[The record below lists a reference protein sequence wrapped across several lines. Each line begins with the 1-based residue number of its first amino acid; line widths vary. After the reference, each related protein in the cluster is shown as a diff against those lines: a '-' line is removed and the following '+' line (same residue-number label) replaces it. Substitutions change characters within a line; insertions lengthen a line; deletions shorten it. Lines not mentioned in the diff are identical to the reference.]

1 MTSLDTN
8 QGGDPLPFQMPSPGD
23 PMAAQRMRQS
33 VPQIDAED
41 DAVFAKMDAAREQ
54 QMLNTFRLAVKK
66 DANLRAEA
74 VRIAG
79 EIGQTP
85 DLVEKNI
92 AVMREWA
99 KRRKVAEMNMTRSNP
114 VLAGKLLDL
123 EFARI
128 THDDVANLGFVEN
141 ITKQFQ
147 AGAVTQKAGE
157 LEWKKAQKTATAQE
171 EAQLESLRTAQEDL
185 PMTSGGF
192 FGGAARSLGQM
203 GVVSESAIKTGIAL
217 GVTSATMTSIATSA
231 GIATLPAAVA
241 TVPASFITGFGIG
254 FTSEAFVRWQ
264 TSMSG
269 SAFRQMVDEGYD
281 EDAAYYASFGVGI
294 IGSALETA
302 SMGTATS
309 FLVKPLAKRLISDTI
324 AKRLTKEGVSEAFTQ
339 LTTRSALKTGL
350 TRYAQTLGAEGLTEA
365 SQTVVEHLGRKIAKQ
380 YSPDVLLREF
390 ADPSKADDLSD
401 SLASMFEETL
411 YQAGLLSAVAPG
423 LALRVDLAK
432 AKRADAAFQTLG
444 NLVKAVDA
452 TATKKRNPD
461 VAADTVQDMADA
473 SGAGTF
479 YVAPDKLGEVLN
491 ALGETPESA
500 DKVIPGLAARLT
512 AALQSGGLVEIPA
525 GDFVARTARTGFQ
538 EAILPHIKTAVDA
551 MSQFEAKEVISQF
564 QQNIAAHGEMAMQD
578 KDFAESAARVGKSIY
593 EQVKGSGVFDADDK
607 VRGATLAAKT
617 WFQNFAA
624 RVNQSPEEAQ
634 ALFGKTRITPEDVYA
649 KFPLKIG
656 VGEMNVTGVG
666 LNAIGESGPNI
677 QPLFDLSYVSE
688 GNAIRT
694 VKVGDTTIVLDAR
707 SGSIKV
713 SSVRTTKAKR
723 GTGSAR
729 AAMSALVAQ
738 ADAQNV
744 TLTLDAS
751 PLDNATSRSGLV
763 KFYES
768 LGFDATGEVI
778 NQAGDPQMSRSPST
792 LKAGSTAQYSVGEHK
807 ITLTK
812 SAKLPEF
819 MHELS
824 HFWTDV
830 TLALAQDPNAPA
842 FAKQDA
848 QTLLDFF
855 GLKSMD
861 EWNALSKPERVKRYE
876 QIAYNAPIYWA
887 EGKAPTKGLA
897 KLFNNMRRWILDVY
911 KDIRGSMNEQY
922 RKEIAK
928 QGLPLEDL
936 PILTP
941 EIRRW
946 FDNML
951 ASERMIEEAY
961 AARKLQ
967 PMFEAKP
974 DGMSD
979 AQWSELQEVSQSQF
993 EKALNTLDQ
1002 HSLAT
1007 VGYYKR
1013 KADEIRSKIDRQKQ
1027 EVRKALREETAREV
1041 RSRPV
1046 YQAINYLLTGK
1057 ILYTDGTQKESKRVR
1072 VIANQKGEGKIVT
1085 GVHKL
1090 QIDAIESMVGF
1101 GQNVGELEQQQIPKS
1116 VESAIEAR
1124 DKAVEDLVSAKKN
1137 LDEIEKSQTDE
1148 DAQFKKD
1155 IAAINEKEKGA
1166 KKPVPPR
1173 LKEPDDIDA
1182 KIKEWGSSGTKKATP
1197 EDVKKHQKLLPK
1209 GYKLEALKES
1219 ETDYPLMIGR
1229 NEFDQSLRL
1238 FKQPETFQLV
1248 ESRKKKEFRDAE
1260 TEAYNKQR
1268 RSKQFNREHYNVK
1281 RENAIDDNK
1290 RVVEEARKERNTVKT
1305 LYSTFKES
1313 RAASMQDLKARIPA
1327 LQSRIKDLSA
1337 RIDLGMPK
1345 VATQVL
1351 DKLEGMVA
1359 TVGLDPREVAESFGF
1374 KDAATMIRQIIAS
1387 PSIEE
1392 KIEEVT
1398 DRRIEAEFSELSDP
1412 QKVEETIASAI
1423 HNDLRADMIAMEFRA
1438 LSKMMMPLGV
1448 LRDAAR
1454 IAAITIL
1461 NGMNVGDID
1470 VRKFDAAAVRA
1481 RRMAEK
1487 AMGKPNGTFE
1497 ALQYKRQELLQTE
1510 LARLATQE
1518 KKEIEKRIASI
1529 KKMGKVGDKD
1539 LGKGRHYE
1547 TALAARALAGLYEIA
1562 GSAKFVDA
1570 KAKIENIK
1578 TYDEEMHR
1586 ELAEILAVAA
1596 NVVEEARARRN
1607 VIGGKL
1613 TRSQKQV
1620 YKSITLDE
1628 FKNATD
1634 AIEAIWQEAS
1644 DMKKVE
1650 IDGKQMLVDEAA
1662 PLLEQKLVDRGAPEV
1677 ADNVNARRTEARKR
1691 MGMFMGHRAHVTR
1704 LENLFLYL
1712 DGGTPGPWTKMVWRP
1727 LNDASVAYRKQWA
1740 EFNAEFNAIF
1750 KAIRDTGQKDI
1761 DAPRLKYKFADKWE
1775 LLHAILYSGS
1785 VTGKDKLLR
1794 AGTSDRTPWGAVR
1807 DDGTL
1812 DDSAWQE
1819 TINELV
1825 LNGTLTAAD
1834 FKAVEKL
1841 FALFAKLQK
1850 PYFQAWR
1857 KVFGHPP
1864 EAIEHLDIVTPIGTF
1879 KGGYI
1884 PLRADPERNV
1894 DAKFR
1899 DLNQETLKTHR
1910 VALARVKSGAGK
1922 KRTGAVYPLLMDL
1935 RKIPSVLGE
1944 QIRFINIQPKL
1955 GEVMKLLKHQNV
1967 MGALERYDET
1977 LFTDAIDKWLQRIAF
1992 QSTST
1997 PSSYPGIDKWARQIK
2012 QSVGLTRMVG
2022 NYGNIIGQSTGLAV
2036 AVPEVGADRMAKAL
2050 HHVMTNFGDVFGK
2063 IAEADEGMRQRF
2075 ENQMFDIS
2083 ADTRAV
2089 FEDPNWMTKLQDL
2102 AATKGYKPQAFVQNI
2117 IDATVWMA
2125 AYDKAMSDPSV
2136 AAMSEEDADAEAVA
2150 RAGSTV
2156 RRTQGALNPESI
2168 SAYEAGTALHQWFT
2182 QFQNYFVMLLNN
2194 GYWKGKGDIE
2204 QYGWKVGGAKA
2215 AYMYLWSMMIPFA
2228 VGTAIISFVKGTL
2241 FDDDDEDGYSDIWFD
2256 ALVAAPLTGTAG
2268 TIPYAGPL
2276 MVGVINRLNDKPY
2289 DDRIG
2294 SAPSI
2299 FALERAATFAGKT
2312 ITGKTFTDP
2321 SGKTISDAAT
2331 FFSIWFKIPLDAVAK
2346 PFIYWTDV
2354 ATDRVEPTG
2363 PWDAIRGTITGAA
2376 SKDSKQ

>member
-1 MTSLDTN
+1 MTIQDINLD
-8 QGGDPLPFQMPSPGD
+8 GDPIQPAQPIQPQEPSPGD
-23 PMAAQRMRQS
+23 FMAQQRMLRDRQPVDHGYRKS
-33 VPQIDAED
+33 ISNFYAE
-41 DAVFAKMDAAREQ
+41 REQ

-114 VLAGKLLDL
+114 VLAGKLMDL

-171 EAQLESLRTAQEDL
+171 EAQLEDLRTAQENL

-309 FLVKPLAKRLISDTI
+309 FLVKPLAKRLISDTL
-324 AKRLTKEGVSEAFTQ
+324 AKKLTKEGVSEAFTQ

-380 YSPDVLLREF
+380 YSPEVLLREF

-411 YQAGLLSAVAPG
+411 YQAGLLSAVGPG

-491 ALGETPESA
+491 AMGETPESA
-500 DKVIPGLAARLT
+500 DKVLPGLAARLT

-578 KDFAESAARVGKSIY
+578 KDFAASAARVGKSIY
-593 EQVKGSGVFDADDK
+593 EQVKDSGVFDADDK

-656 VGEMNVTGVG
+656 VGEMQVTGEQ
-666 LNAIGESGPNI
+666 LNALGAPQTLEFQSWFGESKVVDGDGNPLVVYHGTNPSIGPEKNDHPVKSGVFRAPSWFTSSTNEASKYAGVREGGTLRPMVTSGGSVFPVLLSIKNPASVDNTTIRYATSGTISRLKSEGYDGMVSDFPANPMLGEPARRHFVPFDSNQIKSVNNQRPTNDPNI
-677 QPLFDLSYVSE
+677 
-688 GNAIRT
+688 
-694 VKVGDTTIVLDAR
+694 
-707 SGSIKV
+707 
-713 SSVRTTKAKR
+713 
-723 GTGSAR
+723 
-729 AAMSALVAQ
+729 
-738 ADAQNV
+738 
-744 TLTLDAS
+744 
-751 PLDNATSRSGLV
+751 
-763 KFYES
+763 
-768 LGFDATGEVI
+768 
-778 NQAGDPQMSRSPST
+778 
-792 LKAGSTAQYSVGEHK
+792 LKAGSSAQYSVGEHK

-812 SAKLPEF
+812 AAKLPEF

-897 KLFNNMRRWILDVY
+897 KLFNNMRRWIVEAY

-922 RKEIAK
+922 RKELAK
-928 QGLPLEDL
+928 QGLPQEDL

-946 FDNML
+946 FDSML

-967 PMFEAKP
+967 PLFETKP
-974 DGMSD
+974 EGMSD
-979 AQWSELQEVSQSQF
+979 AHWSELQEVSQSQF
-993 EKALNTLDQ
+993 EKAVNTLDQ

-1027 EVRKALREETAREV
+1027 EVRKALREEVAKEIRG
-1041 RSRPV
+1041 RAI
-1046 YQAINYLLTGK
+1046 YQVINYLLTGK
-1057 ILYTDGTQKESKRVR
+1057 ILYTDGSQKES
-1072 VIANQKGEGKIVT
+1072 T
-1085 GVHKL
+1085 
-1090 QIDAIESMVGF
+1090 
-1101 GQNVGELEQQQIPKS
+1101 
-1116 VESAIEAR
+1116 
-1124 DKAVEDLVSAKKN
+1124 
-1137 LDEIEKSQTDE
+1137 
-1148 DAQFKKD
+1148 
-1155 IAAINEKEKGA
+1155 
-1166 KKPVPPR
+1166 R
-1173 LKEPDDIDA
+1173 LKGKGITKSFKMDTDA
-1182 KIKEWGSSGTKKATP
+1182 VREILGNDEKAM
-1197 EDVKKHQKLLPK
+1197 
-1209 GYKLEALKES
+1209 EA
-1219 ETDYPLMIGR
+1219 MAGM
-1229 NEFDQSLRL
+1229 
-1238 FKQPETFQLV
+1238 
-1248 ESRKKKEFRDAE
+1248 
-1260 TEAYNKQR
+1260 
-1268 RSKQFNREHYNVK
+1268 
-1281 RENAIDDNK
+1281 
-1290 RVVEEARKERNTVKT
+1290 TVK
-1305 LYSTFKES
+1305 
-1313 RAASMQDLKARIPA
+1313 
-1327 LQSRIKDLSA
+1327 
-1337 RIDLGMPK
+1337 G
-1345 VATQVL
+1345 
-1351 DKLEGMVA
+1351 
-1359 TVGLDPREVAESFGF
+1359 GLNPNEVAESFGF
-1374 KDAATMIRQIIAS
+1374 KDGAAKMIRQIIAS

-1644 DMKKVE
+1644 DMKTFE
-1650 IDGKQMLVDEAA
+1650 NDGKQMRVDEAA

-1727 LNDASVAYRKQWA
+1727 LNDASVAYRKQWT

-1955 GEVMKLLKHQNV
+1955 GEVMKLLKHQKV
-1967 MGALERYDET
+1967 MGALDRYDET
-1977 LFTDAIDKWLQRIAF
+1977 MFTDAIDPWLQRIAF
-1992 QSTST
+1992 QATST
-1997 PSSYPGIDKWARQIK
+1997 PMKHKGLEWFARRLK
-2012 QSVGLTRMVG
+2012 QSVGLNRMVG
-2022 NYGNIIGQSTGLAV
+2022 NISNILSQTTGFAV
-2036 AVPEVGADRMAKAL
+2036 AVPEVGGDRMAKAL
-2050 HHVMTNFGDVFGK
+2050 HALMTDPRGMFAR

-2089 FEDPNWMTKLQDL
+2089 FEDQDWLTKMQDL
-2102 AATKGYKPQAFVQNI
+2102 AATKGYKPQAFIQNI

-2125 AYDKAMSDPSV
+2125 AYDKAMADPDV
-2136 AAMSEEDADAEAVA
+2136 AAMSEEDADAEAVS
-2150 RAGSTV
+2150 RAGSVV

-2168 SAYEAGTALHQWFT
+2168 SSHEAGTALQQLWT
-2182 QFQNYFVMLLNN
+2182 QFQNYYIMLLNN
-2194 GYWKGKGDIE
+2194 GYWKGKTDIE

-2215 AYMYLWSMMIPFA
+2215 AYMYLWSMFIPFA
-2228 VGTAIISFVKGTL
+2228 VGTAIIATVKGTL
-2241 FDDDDEDGYSDIWFD
+2241 FDDDDEDGYSDIWYD
-2256 ALVAAPLTGTAG
+2256 ALMSVATGTLG
-2268 TIPYAGPL
+2268 TVPYAGPL
-2276 MVGVINRLNDKPY
+2276 MVGVVNRMNDKPY
-2289 DDRIG
+2289 DDRMA

-2299 FALERAATFAGKT
+2299 YAVERAAAFAANT

-2346 PFIYWTDV
+2346 PFIYWTEV

-2376 SKDSKQ
+2376 SKDSKK

>member
-8 QGGDPLPFQMPSPGD
+8 QGGDLLPFQMPSPGD

-41 DAVFAKMDAAREQ
+41 DAVFARMDAAREQ

-66 DANLRAEA
+66 DATLRAEA

-92 AVMREWA
+92 EVMREWA

-114 VLAGKLLDL
+114 VLAGKLMDL

-141 ITKQFQ
+141 ITKQLQ
-147 AGAVTQKAGE
+147 AGAVGQQVGE

-171 EAQLESLRTAQEDL
+171 EAQLEDLRTAQEGL

-192 FGGAARSLGQM
+192 FGGAARSLGQL
-203 GVVSESAIKTGIAL
+203 GAVAPAAAKRGAEIAMA
-217 GVTSATMTSIATSA
+217 SATVTAIATA
-231 GIATLPAAVA
+231 TPGVTLPAAVA
-241 TVPASFITGFGIG
+241 TVPASLVTGFFIG
-254 FTSEAFVRWQ
+254 VTSELFMQWQ
-264 TSMSG
+264 HSMSG
-269 SAFRQMVDEGYD
+269 DAFRQMRDDGYD
-281 EDAAYYASFGVGI
+281 EDAAYYASFGVGV
-294 IGSALETA
+294 IGASLESA

-309 FLVKPLAKRLISDTI
+309 FLVKPLVKRLISDTI

-380 YSPDVLLREF
+380 YSPEVLLREF

-411 YQAGLLSAVAPG
+411 YQAGLLSAVGPG

-491 ALGETPESA
+491 AMGETPESA
-500 DKVIPGLAARLT
+500 DKVLPGLAAKLN

-578 KDFAESAARVGKSIY
+578 KDFAASAARVGKSIY

-656 VGEMNVTGVG
+656 VGEMQVTGAD
-666 LNAIGESGPNI
+666 LNAIGGSSSNI

-707 SGSIKV
+707 PGSIKV

-751 PLDNATSRSGLV
+751 PLDNATNRSSLV

-768 LGFDATGEVI
+768 LGFEATGEVI
-778 NQAGDPQMSRSPST
+778 NPAGDPQMSRSPST

-812 SAKLPEF
+812 AAKLPEF

-922 RKEIAK
+922 RKELAN
-928 QGLPLEDL
+928 QGLPQEDL

-967 PMFEAKP
+967 PLFETKP
-974 DGMSD
+974 EGMSD

-993 EKALNTLDQ
+993 EKAVNTLDQ

-1013 KADEIRSKIDRQKQ
+1013 KADELRSKIDRQKQ
-1027 EVRKALREETAREV
+1027 EVRKAMREEVAKEIRG
-1041 RSRPV
+1041 RAI
-1046 YQAINYLLTGK
+1046 YQVINYLLTGK
-1057 ILYTDGTQKESKRVR
+1057 ILYTDGSQKES
-1072 VIANQKGEGKIVT
+1072 T
-1085 GVHKL
+1085 
-1090 QIDAIESMVGF
+1090 
-1101 GQNVGELEQQQIPKS
+1101 
-1116 VESAIEAR
+1116 
-1124 DKAVEDLVSAKKN
+1124 
-1137 LDEIEKSQTDE
+1137 
-1148 DAQFKKD
+1148 
-1155 IAAINEKEKGA
+1155 
-1166 KKPVPPR
+1166 R
-1173 LKEPDDIDA
+1173 LKGKGVTKSFKMDTDA
-1182 KIKEWGSSGTKKATP
+1182 VREILGNDEKAM
-1197 EDVKKHQKLLPK
+1197 
-1209 GYKLEALKES
+1209 EA
-1219 ETDYPLMIGR
+1219 MAGM
-1229 NEFDQSLRL
+1229 
-1238 FKQPETFQLV
+1238 
-1248 ESRKKKEFRDAE
+1248 
-1260 TEAYNKQR
+1260 
-1268 RSKQFNREHYNVK
+1268 
-1281 RENAIDDNK
+1281 
-1290 RVVEEARKERNTVKT
+1290 TVK
-1305 LYSTFKES
+1305 
-1313 RAASMQDLKARIPA
+1313 
-1327 LQSRIKDLSA
+1327 
-1337 RIDLGMPK
+1337 G
-1345 VATQVL
+1345 
-1351 DKLEGMVA
+1351 
-1359 TVGLDPREVAESFGF
+1359 GLNPNEVAESFGF
-1374 KDAATMIRQIIAS
+1374 KEGAAKMIRQIIAS

-1398 DRRIEAEFSELSDP
+1398 DRRIEAEFGELSDP

-1570 KAKIENIK
+1570 KAKIDNIK

-1727 LNDASVAYRKQWA
+1727 LNDASVAYRKQWT

-1761 DAPRLKYKFADKWE
+1761 DAPRLKYKFTDKWE

-1955 GEVMKLLKHQNV
+1955 GEVMKLLKHQKV

-1992 QSTST
+1992 QSTSA
-1997 PSSYPGIDKWARQIK
+1997 PSSHPGIDRWARHIK

-2050 HHVMTNFGDVFGK
+2050 HHVMTNFGEVFGK

-2089 FEDPNWMTKLQDL
+2089 FEDPNWLTKLQDL

-2125 AYDKAMSDPSV
+2125 AYDKAMSDPAV

-2228 VGTAIISFVKGTL
+2228 VGTAIIGAVKGTL
-2241 FDDDDEDGYSDIWFD
+2241 FDDDDEDGYSDIWYN
-2256 ALVAAPLTGTAG
+2256 ALMSVATGTLG
-2268 TIPYAGPL
+2268 TVPYAGPL
-2276 MVGVINRLNDKPY
+2276 MVGVVNRMNDKPY

-2299 FALERAATFAGKT
+2299 FAMERFAAFAANT

-2331 FFSIWFKIPLDAVAK
+2331 FFSIWFKIPLDFVSK
-2346 PFIYWTDV
+2346 PFVYWTEV

-2363 PWDAIRGTITGAA
+2363 FGDALRGTITGAA
-2376 SKDSKQ
+2376 SKDSKK

>member
-1 MTSLDTN
+1 MTGLDIGQADDSLFLVPQN
-8 QGGDPLPFQMPSPGD
+8 PVDPLAGPRTLPPDYDRQAYSDQMGAYQD
-23 PMAAQRMRQS
+23 G
-33 VPQIDAED
+33 
-41 DAVFAKMDAAREQ
+41 KREQ

-114 VLAGKLLDL
+114 VLAGKLMDL

-128 THDDVANLGFVEN
+128 THDDVANLSFVESVTRN
-141 ITKQFQ
+141 FQ
-147 AGAVTQKAGE
+147 AGAVSQKAGS
-157 LEWKKAQKTATAQE
+157 LEWKKAQGTATAGDLAE
-171 EAQLESLRTAQEDL
+171 LESLRTAQEDL

-203 GVVSESAIKTGIAL
+203 GAIAPAAFDRAL
-217 GVTSATMTSIATSA
+217 QIGMASATMTSIATSA
-231 GIATLPAAVA
+231 GIATLPAAFA
-241 TVPASFITGFGIG
+241 TVPASFFTGMFIG
-254 FTSEAFVRWQ
+254 GSAEMFMQWQ
-264 TSMSG
+264 HSMSG
-269 SAFRQMVDEGYD
+269 DAFRQMVDEGYD
-281 EDAAYYASFGVGI
+281 EDAAYYASFGVGV
-294 IGSALETA
+294 IGASLESA

-309 FLVKPLAKRLISDTI
+309 FLVKPLAKRLISDTLR
-324 AKRLTKEGVSEAFTQ
+324 KRLTKEGVSEAFTQ

-365 SQTVVEHLGRKIAKQ
+365 SQTVVEHLGRKFAKQ
-380 YSPDVLLREF
+380 YSPEVLLREF

-452 TATKKRNPD
+452 TATKKRNPE

-491 ALGETPESA
+491 AMGETPESA
-500 DKVIPGLAARLT
+500 DKVLPGLAARLT

-656 VGEMNVTGVG
+656 VGEMQVTGEQLNAQGAPQTPEFQSWFGESKVVDGDGKPLVVYHGTHSDFTQFDRLQKSKERNARQIDTVG
-666 LNAIGESGPNI
+666 LWFTSKQSSAGAYGPKVMSGYISMRNPLRFTGDGGQGGWRRMYSAIQAEGGVEEFRKKAIDEGYDGIVIEGDKVDKFDGDIYIAFESNQIKSVNNQRPTNDPNI
-677 QPLFDLSYVSE
+677 
-688 GNAIRT
+688 
-694 VKVGDTTIVLDAR
+694 
-707 SGSIKV
+707 
-713 SSVRTTKAKR
+713 
-723 GTGSAR
+723 
-729 AAMSALVAQ
+729 
-738 ADAQNV
+738 
-744 TLTLDAS
+744 
-751 PLDNATSRSGLV
+751 
-763 KFYES
+763 
-768 LGFDATGEVI
+768 
-778 NQAGDPQMSRSPST
+778 

-922 RKEIAK
+922 RKELAQ

-967 PMFEAKP
+967 PMFEAKH

-979 AQWSELQEVSQSQF
+979 AQWSDLQEVSQAQF
-993 EKALNTLDQ
+993 DKAMNTLDQ

-1013 KADEIRSKIDRQKQ
+1013 KADEIRNKIDRQKQ
-1027 EVRKALREETAREV
+1027 EVRKALREEVAKEIRG
-1041 RSRPV
+1041 RAI
-1046 YQAINYLLTGK
+1046 YQVINYLLTGK

-1116 VESAIEAR
+1116 VESAIKAR

-1155 IAAINEKEKGA
+1155 IAAINEKEKAATKQVPKGLKKPERDKALADNRKVVAEA
-1166 KKPVPPR
+1166 KKER
-1173 LKEPDDIDA
+1173 E
-1182 KIKEWGSSGTKKATP
+1182 T
-1197 EDVKKHQKLLPK
+1197 VKSF
-1209 GYKLEALKES
+1209 YSTMTEAS
-1219 ETDYPLMIGR
+1219 A
-1229 NEFDQSLRL
+1229 
-1238 FKQPETFQLV
+1238 
-1248 ESRKKKEFRDAE
+1248 KKKE
-1260 TEAYNKQR
+1260 QL
-1268 RSKQFNREHYNVK
+1268 
-1281 RENAIDDNK
+1281 
-1290 RVVEEARKERNTVKT
+1290 EARV
-1305 LYSTFKES
+1305 
-1313 RAASMQDLKARIPA
+1313 PV
-1327 LQSRIKDLSA
+1327 LQQRIKSLSA

-1761 DAPRLKYKFADKWE
+1761 DAPRLKYKFTDKWE

-1955 GEVMKLLKHQNV
+1955 GEVMKLLKHQKV

-1997 PSSYPGIDKWARQIK
+1997 PSSHPGIDKWARHIK

-2276 MVGVINRLNDKPY
+2276 MVGVINRMNDKPY

-2299 FALERAATFAGKT
+2299 FALERAATFVGNT
-2312 ITGKTFTDP
+2312 LTGKTFTDP
-2321 SGKTISDAAT
+2321 SGKSISDAAT
-2331 FFSIWFKIPLDAVAK
+2331 LFSIIFKIPLDFASK
-2346 PFIYWTDV
+2346 PFIYWTGV
-2354 ATDRVEPTG
+2354 ATDRVKPTG
-2363 PWDAIRGTITGAA
+2363 FGDALRGTITGAA
-2376 SKDSKQ
+2376 SKDSKK